1 MAVRT
6 ISTKLAIEGENEYK
20 RSIADINTSLK
31 TLQSELQKVE
41 SQYQEDANSVKAL
54 QAKKEALLKIQE
66 KERERVRELSAALD
80 NAKNAQK
87 QHAAAYDEYSAKV
100 AETEKKLSALK
111 DSTKNSAEEQ
121 KKLTQELEKYKRAQA
136 EAKSYQDAAARGVEE
151 WQTKLNRSERDLN
164 NLTASIQK
172 NDKALSE
179 ATSKFKSFSEAAEKA
194 SEKLNSAG
202 NKLTVGLT
210 TPLVAAGTAA
220 VSYASDTDE
229 ALNKV
234 DVAFGDSA
242 DSIKQWSNTTLT
254 SLGLAKGTALDMAAL
269 YGDMATAMGFS
280 TENAAEM
287 SKSLVSLAAD
297 MASFKN
303 ISIETANTAL
313 KSVFTGETESLKN
326 LGIVMTETNLSNYAL
341 SQGIKETYSQMDQA
355 EKVALRYQ
363 YVMAM
368 TENAQGDF
376 ARTSDGTANQLRILQ
391 ESLKE
396 AAATL
401 GSELLPIV
409 TPIIQNLAK
418 LIQSFTDL
426 DEGTRKAVVQMGLF
440 LAALGPTLKLTGGFT
455 SALGSAV
462 KALFSLKTA
471 QAGATVGQLALNAA
485 VKSNGISAMVS
496 ALGSAAAALIS
507 WIVSNKLAKS
517 AQEDFNSELEKAE
530 YTLQESQKNTQ
541 ATAAVAEQYIEKLK
555 ELEAAGLKTQEQQ
568 IEYHN
573 TLVLLTRAVPE
584 LADQIDLQN
593 DKITGGTKAL
603 EENTEAWKENAE
615 QQAYQNY
622 LNTLYDDYSEKLEVV
637 AEKSI
642 SLTEATQKKE
652 AAEANYQEA
661 LLRRKELAERVL
673 DNSQSVT
680 ADEIQEYTDLE
691 AIVYDLEESYNSAAD
706 AADKCQ
712 TEWDEATAAADES
725 KAAID
730 SKKDIIKELIGVQDD
745 STESTKADTDAT
757 KDLTQAQKELE
768 EQTRTLSQ
776 ANELLS
782 NALNEQQTSGS
793 LSLDTTLKLIE
804 AGYENALVID
814 DETSAITLD
823 KNAYIS
829 LAKAKIEDQI
839 ASVNTQI
846 ASSSAAQS
854 LYEEAYNAA
863 MAAGSYVGAA
873 EAKALF
879 YENGGAD
886 IAKLHAQK
894 AALEGL
900 LNKLGDYPVVA
911 ASSAGAS
918 RSMATQA
925 EKDAETFN
933 KLQKDLD
940 YQRNIGQ
947 LSEKEYYEKLEEY
960 RDKYLTDKSNL
971 DAYRKTTESIY
982 KYNKKVADEVLE
994 TEKKLAEK
1002 EKKLWKEQTE
1012 TILDNLEDRMD
1023 AVLDKQKEL
1032 SSKLSEYGDLFE
1044 VEDDGRLSLNNLIEH
1059 KDAMLEYREI
1069 LTTLRDERG
1078 ISESLLNEI
1087 VSMDVET
1094 AAKYGKQLLQ
1104 MSEKT
1109 FEEYNQS
1116 WEEKQKAAQEIAAEF
1131 YADEVK
1137 AIEEDYNQQ
1146 LGDALGELKDT
1157 AYTSG
1162 EETAKSLLEGLA
1174 SQEEALYTKAK
1185 SIADE
1190 ISRLLSTAYP
1200 EKTEVDGSHA
1210 GGLPFVPYDGY
1221 IAELHQGERV
1231 LTAEEA
1237 KAYIAWS
1244 VPSNISVNHSSVQ
1257 REETVAAMVNGI
1269 AGTMSQIMQS
1279 KPSGTVHI
1287 QLVLPNGK
1295 ELASVVY
1302 DPLKNI
1308 KKQRGE

>member
-66 KERERVRELSAALD
+66 KEREKVRELSAALD

-87 QHAAAYDEYSAKV
+87 QHAAAYAEYSAKV
-100 AETEKKLSALK
+100 AETEKKLFALK

-121 KKLTQELEKYKRAQA
+121 KRLTQELEKYKKAQA

-172 NDKALSE
+172 NDKALAE
-179 ATSKFKSFSEAAEKA
+179 ATSKFKSFAEATDKA
-194 SEKLNSAG
+194 SEKLNNAG
-202 NKLTVGLT
+202 NKLTAGLT
-210 TPLVAAGTAA
+210 LPLMAAGTAA

-242 DSIKQWSNTTLT
+242 DSIKRWSNTTLT

-341 SQGIKETYSQMDQA
+341 SQGFKETYSQMDQA

-462 KALFSLKTA
+462 KALFSLKAA
-471 QAGATVGQLALNAA
+471 QAGATAGQLALNAA
-485 VKSNGISAMVS
+485 VKSNGISALIS
-496 ALGSAAAALIS
+496 TLGSAAAALIS
-507 WIVSNKLAKS
+507 WIVSNKLAKG

-530 YTLQESQKNTQ
+530 ETLEESRTKTL

-555 ELEAAGLKTQEQQ
+555 ELEATGLKTDEQQ
-568 IEYHN
+568 KEYHN

-584 LADQIDLQN
+584 LAEQIDLQN
-593 DKITGGTKAL
+593 DKIVGGTEAL
-603 EENTEAWKENAE
+603 EKNTEAWVENAK
-615 QQAYQNY
+615 QQAYQSY
-622 LNTLYDDYSEKLEVV
+622 FNTLYDDYSDKLEVA

-642 SLTEATQKKE
+642 SLTEATQKKDE
-652 AAEANYQEA
+652 AEEKYQATLNRRQELEA
-661 LLRRKELAERVL
+661 KIL
-673 DNSQSVT
+673 DRSQSVT
-680 ADEIQEYTDLE
+680 ADEINEYMELE

-706 AADKCQ
+706 AVKECQ
-712 TEWDEATAAADES
+712 AELDEATAVADET

-730 SKKDIIKELIGVQDD
+730 SKMDSIKEGIGVQRD
-745 STESTKADTDAT
+745 STESTEAETEAT
-757 KDLTQAQKELE
+757 EDLAQAQKELE
-768 EQTRTLSQ
+768 DQTRTLSQ

-782 NALNEQQTSGS
+782 SALNEQQASGS

-839 ASVNTQI
+839 ASVNTQLESAKSKQALWEESYQAAI
-846 ASSSAAQS
+846 AG
-854 LYEEAYNAA
+854 E
-863 MAAGSYVGAA
+863 SYITAA
-873 EAKALF
+873 EAKELF
-879 YENGGAD
+879 AD
-886 IAKLHAQK
+886 ASSQVTGLTAQK

-900 LNKLGDYPVVA
+900 LNKLGDYPVAA

-918 RSMATQA
+918 RSMTTQA

-971 DAYRKTTESIY
+971 DTYRKTTESIY

-1023 AVLDKQKEL
+1023 AVLDKQDEL

-1044 VEDDGRLSLNNLIEH
+1044 VEDDGRLSLNNLSEQ
-1059 KDAMLEYREI
+1059 KNVMLEYRDI

-1094 AAKYGKQLLQ
+1094 ATSYGKQLLQ
-1104 MSEKT
+1104 MSEED

-1116 WEEKQKAAQEIAAEF
+1116 WEEKQKTAQAIAAEF
-1131 YADEVK
+1131 YADEIK
-1137 AIEEDYNQQ
+1137 AIEKDYNQQ
-1146 LGDALGELKDT
+1146 LGDALGELKGT

-1295 ELASVVY
+1295 ELASAVY
-1302 DPLKNI
+1302 DPLKII